1 MDQLDRNIIN
11 RLQEG
16 FPVCDQ
22 PYAGIARELAIE
34 EDMLIER
41 LSKLLACGQ
50 LSRFG
55 PMFNVE
61 KMGGAYSLVAMKVP
75 DSRFDEITAIVNRFP
90 EVAHNYKRNHVFN
103 LWFVLATDSP
113 GQLDSV
119 LEKIRNETGLAVYDM
134 PKVKEYRLG
143 TRFQA

>member
-1 MDQLDRNIIN
+1 
-11 RLQEG
+11 
-16 FPVCDQ
+16 
-22 PYAGIARELAIE
+22 
-34 EDMLIER
+34 
-41 LSKLLACGQ
+41 
-50 LSRFG
+50 
-55 PMFNVE
+55 MFNVE